1 MQSLSFKYKF
11 LIFVGLLIFAVLGR
25 LLPHLWNMTPVF
37 AVLFFLTY
45 FLGFRYSFFAG
56 FIIMTVSDYFIG
68 FYEIKVMLSV
78 YAAFII
84 SSLVAF
90 LTKQSRSYHKILLL
104 SVLGSLIFYF
114 ITNSAVWLFTPYY
127 SPDISGLAQSLLAG
141 LPFLKNSI
149 LGNAFYSI
157 LLFALYDFYL
167 YLSSKNYFLV
177 RQGARL

>member
-1 MQSLSFKYKF
+1 MQFLSFRYKF
-11 LIFVGLLIFAVLGR
+11 LIFAGLVVFAVLGR

-56 FIIMTVSDYFIG
+56 FIIMAVSDYFIG
-68 FYEIKVMLSV
+68 FYELKVMLSV
-78 YAAFII
+78 YVAFII

-90 LTKQSRSYHKILLL
+90 FARQNRSYHKLLFL
-104 SVLGSLIFYF
+104 SILGSLIFYF

-127 SPDISGLAQSLLAG
+127 SPGISGLAQSLIAG

-149 LGNAFYSI
+149 LGNAFYSMF
-157 LLFALYDFYL
+157 LFALYDLYF
-167 YLSSKNYFLV
+167 YLSSKSIFLV
-177 RQGARL
+177 RQGVRP